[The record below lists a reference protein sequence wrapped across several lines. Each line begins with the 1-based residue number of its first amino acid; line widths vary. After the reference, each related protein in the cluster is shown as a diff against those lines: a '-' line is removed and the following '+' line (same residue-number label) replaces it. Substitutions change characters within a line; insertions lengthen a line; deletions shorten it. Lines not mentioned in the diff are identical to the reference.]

1 MKRLII
7 FFTSLFILLCLNGCK
22 LIQEKINI
30 EFIIN
35 SESHYIEISKG
46 TSINKDMVPIN
57 NKDEIV
63 DLYFDNVYNKVY
75 DNRTLCEN
83 NKIYVKTTKDEQLYL
98 EVCKTYWEQF
108 IKPNRD
114 TSTIEDVWVYE
125 YLGTYN
131 NCFVAVLLDRKNCA
145 FYDIIGRFTIAD
157 LEFTYSYGHHIMVYS
172 DGAFLFLFEAYG
184 QNLITYEDLK
194 QIHYN
199 HYH

>member
-1 MKRLII
+1 
-7 FFTSLFILLCLNGCK
+7 
-22 LIQEKINI
+22 
-30 EFIIN
+30 
-35 SESHYIEISKG
+35 
-46 TSINKDMVPIN
+46 MVPIN

-114 TSTIEDVWVYE
+114 NSTIEDVWVYE

-157 LEFTYSYGHHIMVYS
+157 LEFTYSYGYHIMVYS
-172 DGAFLFLFEAYG
+172 DGAFLLLFEAYG

-199 HYH
+199 HYY